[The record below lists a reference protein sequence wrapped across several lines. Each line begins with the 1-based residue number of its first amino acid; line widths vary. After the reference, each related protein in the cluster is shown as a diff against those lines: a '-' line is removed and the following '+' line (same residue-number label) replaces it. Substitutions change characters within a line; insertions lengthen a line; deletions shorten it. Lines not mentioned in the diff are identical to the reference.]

1 MKSMR
6 NFDFINNYMRPKVEV
21 HKEASYSGHTDC
33 VYAICKGEKETE
45 FYTSGGDGM
54 IVKWDL
60 EVPDQGVLVSKLENS
75 VYALH
80 YMDSQK
86 VLAVCENQKGIR
98 FLDVSNHKEIFNIP
112 VNGFTFFDCKQFNNL
127 LFVSTFQGSVYVIDY
142 EKQAIQ
148 AILNEST
155 QSARCITI
163 NTEFNE
169 LYVGYSDSTIRVFD
183 LLTFAIKNTVLA
195 HNNSVFSLIY
205 LPNSQLLVSG
215 SRDAQ
220 LKIWNVNSN
229 FENTHSIPAHL
240 FAINH
245 MITSTNNKYLF
256 TCSMDKSIKVWDT
269 ETFTLLK
276 VIDKSRHAG
285 HGTSINKLLYIND
298 KLISISDDRKISVW
312 DIKIG

>member
-1 MKSMR
+1 
-6 NFDFINNYMRPKVEV
+6 MRPKVEV
-21 HKEASYSGHTDC
+21 TKEASYSGHTDC

-60 EVPDQGVLVSKLENS
+60 EVPDEGVLVSKLDNS
-75 VYALH
+75 VYTLH
-80 YMDSQK
+80 YMDIQK
-86 VLAVCENQKGIR
+86 VLVVCENQKGIR

-112 VNGFTFFDCKQFNNL
+112 LNGFTFFDCKQLNNL
-127 LFVSTFQGSVYVIDY
+127 LFVSTFQGAIYVIDFS
-142 EKQAIQ
+142 KQALIYT
-148 AILNEST
+148 IKEST
-155 QSARCITI
+155 QSARCIAI

-169 LYVGYSDSTIRVFD
+169 LYVGYSDCTIRVFD
-183 LLTFAIKNTVLA
+183 IHTFAFKNTLLA
-195 HNNSVFSLIY
+195 HSNSVFSLVY
-205 LPNSQLLVSG
+205 LPSSQLLVSG

-220 LKIWNVNSN
+220 LKTWNVNSN
-229 FENTHSIPAHL
+229 YENTRSIPAHL

-245 MITSTNNKYLF
+245 MVTSANNKYLF
-256 TCSMDKSIKVWDT
+256 TCSMDKSIKVWDAD
-269 ETFTLLK
+269 TFTLLK

-298 KLISISDDRKISVW
+298 KLVSISDDRKISVW